1 MLTFRSYLSDRNRL
15 ISIGELATELARKT
29 EDPESFVLEFVE
41 ARYPRLYGPLLESI
55 YLEDGADPRP
65 PTSGGGAPAGGAEAA
80 GGGEGDGDA
89 PGARPA
95 KKVQHKTFLGWLN
108 DLFSG
113 GGAAKNFDK
122 AVKAISRVDSV
133 VKTIHIPPNF
143 QQEGGPAAGYDNFR
157 DELEEVLK
165 KMQELGQQSQLLHV
179 ADAIKRDP
187 NYVQE
192 LEQELGPVRA
202 ADEAE
207 SGGEEGSPEEPASGG
222 DIEKVTP
229 GNSAKTELN
238 RHKFGKR
245 AFDAILRLTAWDADF
260 KAKTLPPSGWREG
273 MPVPDDSEYIPGYA
287 TALSLITVKLFEKE
301 HPDHGDDEAVFDDW
315 WSRNK
320 TGILRKAAAYVN
332 IPARAPKT
340 PAADGSEHGGGS
352 TPVDGYHPSHTVH
365 KGNMFAEAL
374 VLAGVPQKKR
384 KTR

>member
-1 MLTFRSYLSDRNRL
+1 MMLTFRSYLSGRSRL
-15 ISIGELATELARKT
+15 ISVGELASELARKT
-29 EDPESFVLEFVE
+29 TDPQAFVLEFVE
-41 ARYPRLYGPLLESI
+41 SRYPQLYGPLLESI
-55 YLEDGADPRP
+55 YLEADPRP
-65 PTSGGGAPAGGAEAA
+65 PSGGGEESSPDAPAPS
-80 GGGEGDGDA
+80 GGER

-95 KKVQHKTFLGWLN
+95 KKVQHGTFLGWLN

-122 AVKAISRVDSV
+122 AVKAITKVDSV
-133 VKTIHIPPNF
+133 VQTIHIDNGL
-143 QQEGGPAAGYDNFR
+143 QGDDGPVAGYDQFKQELR
-157 DELEEVLK
+157 DVLT
-165 KMQELGQQSQLLHV
+165 KMKELGQQSQLLHV

-192 LEQELGPVRA
+192 LEGELADVRA
-202 ADEAE
+202 EDEAE

-229 GNSAKTELN
+229 GDSAKTELN

-245 AFDAILRLTAWDADF
+245 AFDGILRLTAWDADF

-365 KGNMFAEAL
+365 KGDVFAEAL
-374 VLAGVPQKKR
+374 VLAGVPNKKR
-384 KTR
+384 TR